1 MKDKINSEIEISMQR
16 VLDHLSIKDFSEV
29 PLTAKCYAL
38 GDLEIKFLFSGENI
52 SLRDGYYYVALYYH
66 NDYYPKNIENNK
78 NIDQTELWKRKLK
91 PEQKEF
97 LLKFRKGLIEEYS
110 TFNLDGG
117 EKYELAKKTCM
128 LALYEKFKDDF
139 NIPEQFKDGKADW
152 GKLVLSNT
160 ENNELAKNA
169 LKYEMLH
176 LDEMSL
182 SYNRHDDEKLDILLY
197 RYYASKYR
205 GFLFEKDPHVFDE
218 KNVNDL
224 SKYSTQVNQIYKRL
238 DKLFEDFKISMPKTN
253 NGNMPKLIYTFVDSF
268 SNELVLLKAEVGV
281 DNNLYILASSE
292 IIKFVTGWINKW
304 VIDQSVD
311 MLIIEIQGLEI
322 ASSLIGICSKAF
334 KLMDSIEMDAETRTW
349 FNTQKQYFELYQQKI
364 TPKSGCYIA
373 TMAYGDYNH
382 PQVILLRN
390 FRDNSLA
397 KSYWGREFI
406 RFYYWLSPKIVA
418 RCKNNSFIV
427 QTSRKLLDNLI
438 KFI

>member
-1 MKDKINSEIEISMQR
+1 MNNSNETLKDKIISDIEISKQR

-66 NDYYPKNIENNK
+66 KDYYPKNTENNK
-78 NIDQTELWKRKLK
+78 RIDQIELSKRKLK
-91 PEQKEF
+91 PEQNEF
-97 LLKFRKGLIEEYS
+97 LLKFRKGLIEEYA
-110 TFNLDGG
+110 TYNLDGG

-139 NIPEQFKDGKADW
+139 NISEQFKDGKADW
-152 GKLVLSNT
+152 GKLVLSNN
-160 ENNELAKNA
+160 ENNELAKKA

-182 SYNRHDDEKLDILLY
+182 SYNRHDNEKLDIFLY
-197 RYYASKYR
+197 RYYVSKYR
-205 GFLFEKDPHVFDE
+205 EFLFEKDPHFFDE
-218 KNVNDL
+218 VP
-224 SKYSTQVNQIYKRL
+224 Q
-238 DKLFEDFKISMPKTN
+238 
-253 NGNMPKLIYTFVDSF
+253 
-268 SNELVLLKAEVGV
+268 
-281 DNNLYILASSE
+281 
-292 IIKFVTGWINKW
+292 
-304 VIDQSVD
+304 
-311 MLIIEIQGLEI
+311 
-322 ASSLIGICSKAF
+322 
-334 KLMDSIEMDAETRTW
+334 
-349 FNTQKQYFELYQQKI
+349 I

-406 RFYYWLSPKIVA
+406 RLYYWLSPKIVA
-418 RCKNNSFIV
+418 RCKNNSLIV
-427 QTSRKLLDNLI
+427 QTSRKILDNLI
-438 KFI
+438 KLI